1 MKIYMLIIIALLI
14 AGCKPDY
21 EAKNDEDMR
30 VSQLDTTEI
39 DSLKKIALL
48 AFKEERILE
57 LWDDDKKE
65 YVKTYYFTGYS
76 GTPGPKL
83 REGDRQ
89 IPEGEYKV
97 VLLNPH
103 SKYHLSFKL
112 NYPNEFDLEKAGK
125 EGRDNPG
132 GEIFIHGGS
141 ETVGCIPIGDEMIE
155 ELYGLV
161 ERVGINNVRVLIFPN
176 DIRGGG
182 NFVRERQNP
191 PWISELYG
199 SLKIKLKDYRKSE

>member
-1 MKIYMLIIIALLI
+1 MKFYLLIIIALLM
-14 AGCKPDY
+14 AGCKTDY
-21 EAKNDEDMR
+21 EPNDDEEMR
-30 VSQLDTTEI
+30 VSALCTTEI

-48 AFKEERILE
+48 AFKEERTLE
-57 LWDDDKKE
+57 LWDDEKKV

-76 GTPGPKL
+76 GTLGPKL

-97 VLLNPH
+97 VLLNPN
-103 SKYHLSFKL
+103 SKFHLSFKL

-125 EGRDNPG
+125 EGRNNPG
-132 GEIFIHGGS
+132 SEIFIHGGS
-141 ETVGCIPIGDEMIE
+141 QTVGCIPIGDEKIE

-161 ERVGINNVRVLIFPN
+161 EKIGMNNVRVLIFPN

-182 NFVRERQNP
+182 EFLRERQNP
-191 PWISELYG
+191 PWISELYD
-199 SLKIKLKDYRKSE
+199 SLKIKLKDYNKSQ